1 MNKDYLE
8 KYKFDELYTMSS
20 GISST
25 KEQAGHGFPFVSFS
39 TIFNNYF
46 LPDILPD
53 LMQTSVKDRESC
65 SVLEG
70 DVFLT
75 RTSETPDELAMSSV
89 ALKDYPNATFSG
101 FAKRL
106 RPINKGVVYPK
117 YMAFYLRSPYFRK
130 VINNNTIMTLRASFN
145 EDMFSFL
152 ELYLPEYK
160 EQIKIGD
167 LLCLLE
173 KKIQLNEKINNNL
186 RYYSSMVA

>member
-1 MNKDYLE
+1 MNKNYLE
-8 KYKFDELYTMSS
+8 KFKFDELYTMSS

-46 LPDILPD
+46 LPDVLPD
-53 LMQTSVKDRESC
+53 LMQTSIKDRESC

-106 RPINKGVVYPK
+106 RPINKGIVYPK

-152 ELYLPEYK
+152 ELYLPKYN
-160 EQIKIGD
+160 EQVKIGD

-186 RYYSSMVA
+186 AA

>member
-1 MNKDYLE
+1 MNKDYLV

-46 LPDILPD
+46 LPETLPD
-53 LMQTSVKDRESC
+53 LMQTSTKDRENC

-106 RPINKGVVYPK
+106 RPINKGIVYPK

-152 ELYLPEYK
+152 ELYLPKYE

-186 RYYSSMVA
+186 RVYSMVA